1 MKYFSKSQHKYIL
14 FLIVYLIL
22 PLTFLSAEI
31 PAKTNDKRAVNE
43 VKKLKKS
50 LYNPFVENYILNEIK
65 LLRDENRNLKVDLH
79 ETLAKKE
86 VDISNNAIGYATST
100 INNMFYILAAATS
113 LFVIVGWSSIKDIN
127 RKIESIIENK
137 VSSVINEY
145 ELRMHAIE
153 KDLEKRSRQVSQN
166 QKDIEETNTLHS
178 LWMRAS
184 QETTLNGK
192 IEIYDEIL
200 KIRTDD
206 IEAIVYK
213 ADAVLDLGEAHWAL
227 NLTNKALE
235 IEDSYASA
243 FYQRAKV
250 YSVLGFIDNAI
261 EDLEKAIELNEQY
274 IFEVKNE
281 TEFKEILTHEKI
293 EALLK
298 NAEISTQT
306 IV

>member
-1 MKYFSKSQHKYIL
+1 MKKYIL
-14 FLIVYLIL
+14 SLLL
-22 PLTFLSAEI
+22 LTITLFANSNDQKAVTE
-31 PAKTNDKRAVNE
+31 AKNLQKP
-43 VKKLKKS
+43 
-50 LYNPFVENYILNEIK
+50 LYNPFVENYILHEIK
-65 LLRDENRNLKVDLH
+65 QLRDENRDLKVDLH

-86 VDISNNAIGYATST
+86 VEISNNAISYATST

-113 LFVIVGWSSIKDIN
+113 LLVIVGWTSIRDMN
-127 RKIESIIENK
+127 TKIESIIDSK

-145 ELRMHAIE
+145 ELRMHTIE
-153 KDLEKRSRQVSQN
+153 KDLEKRSKQVFQN
-166 QKDIEETNTLHS
+166 QKDIEETNTIHS

-200 KIRTDD
+200 RIRTDD
-206 IEAIVYK
+206 TEAIVYK

-227 NLTNKALE
+227 NLTNQALE

-261 EDLEKAIELNEQY
+261 EDLEQAINLNEQY
-274 IFEVKNE
+274 LFEVKNE
-281 TEFKEILTHEKI
+281 AEFEELLTHEKL
-293 EALLK
+293 EELLHSKETEK
-298 NAEISTQT
+298 NPLK
-306 IV
+306 

>member
-1 MKYFSKSQHKYIL
+1 MKQYGMIL
-14 FLIVYLIL
+14 LICVTLFANTTDENVASDINNIKK
-22 PLTFLSAEI
+22 PLYT
-31 PAKTNDKRAVNE
+31 
-43 VKKLKKS
+43 
-50 LYNPFVENYILNEIK
+50 PFVENYILQEIK
-65 LLRDENRNLKVDLH
+65 QLRDENRDLKVDLH
-79 ETLAKKE
+79 KTLAKKE
-86 VDISNNAIGYATST
+86 VEISSNAINYATAT
-100 INNMFYILAAATS
+100 VNNMFYILAAATS
-113 LFVIVGWSSIKDIN
+113 LLVIVGWTSIKDMN
-127 RKIESIIENK
+127 SKIESIIDSK

-145 ELRMHAIE
+145 ELRMHTIE
-153 KDLEKRSRQVSQN
+153 KDLEKRSKQVFQN
-166 QKDIEETNTLHS
+166 QKDIEETNTIHS

-200 KIRTDD
+200 RIRTDD

-227 NLTNKALE
+227 NLTNQALE

-261 EDLEKAIELNEQY
+261 EDLEKAINLNEQY

-281 TEFKEILTHEKI
+281 AEFEELLTHKKVEELLQNLEIEKGHVV
-293 EALLK
+293 L
-298 NAEISTQT
+298 NT
-306 IV
+306 

>member
-1 MKYFSKSQHKYIL
+1 MKKYIL
-14 FLIVYLIL
+14 SLLL
-22 PLTFLSAEI
+22 LSITLFAN
-31 PAKTNDKRAVNE
+31 TNDQKAVSE
-43 VKKLKKS
+43 VKNLQKP
-50 LYNPFVENYILNEIK
+50 LYNPFVENYILHEIK
-65 LLRDENRNLKVDLH
+65 QLRDENRDLKVDLH

-86 VDISNNAIGYATST
+86 VEISNNAISYATST

-113 LFVIVGWSSIKDIN
+113 LLVIVGWTSIRDMN
-127 RKIESIIENK
+127 TKIESIIDSK

-145 ELRMHAIE
+145 ELRMHTIE
-153 KDLEKRSRQVSQN
+153 KDLEKRSKQVFQN
-166 QKDIEETNTLHS
+166 QKDIEETNTIHS

-200 KIRTDD
+200 RIRTDD

-227 NLTNKALE
+227 NLTNQALE

-261 EDLEKAIELNEQY
+261 EDLEQAINLNEQY
-274 IFEVKNE
+274 LFEVKNE
-281 TEFKEILTHEKI
+281 AEFEELLTHEKL
-293 EALLK
+293 EELLHSKETEK
-298 NAEISTQT
+298 NPLK
-306 IV
+306 

>member
-1 MKYFSKSQHKYIL
+1 MKKIVL
-14 FLIVYLIL
+14 FLLFISVLCS
-22 PLTFLSAEI
+22 SASSDFNQTKIKEKI
-31 PAKTNDKRAVNE
+31 D
-43 VKKLKKS
+43 S
-50 LYNPFVENYILNEIK
+50 LEKPIYTPFVENYILHELK
-65 LLRDENRNLKVDLH
+65 QLREENRDLKIDLH

-86 VDISNNAIGYATST
+86 VEISSNAISYATST

-113 LFVIVGWSSIKDIN
+113 LLVIVGWTSIRDMN
-127 RKIESIIENK
+127 TKIESIIDSK

-145 ELRMHAIE
+145 ELRMHTIE
-153 KDLEKRSRQVSQN
+153 KDLEKRSKQVFQN
-166 QKDIEETNTLHS
+166 QKDIEETNTIHS

-200 KIRTDD
+200 RIRTDD

-227 NLTNKALE
+227 NLTNQALE

-250 YSVLGFIDNAI
+250 YSVLGFIDDAI
-261 EDLEKAIELNEQY
+261 EDLEQAINLNEQY
-274 IFEVKNE
+274 LFEVKNE
-281 TEFKEILTHEKI
+281 AEFEELLTHEKL
-293 EALLK
+293 EELLHSKETEK
-298 NAEISTQT
+298 NPLK
-306 IV
+306 

>member
-1 MKYFSKSQHKYIL
+1 MKKYIL
-14 FLIVYLIL
+14 SLLL
-22 PLTFLSAEI
+22 LTITLFANSNDQKAVTE
-31 PAKTNDKRAVNE
+31 AKNLQKP
-43 VKKLKKS
+43 
-50 LYNPFVENYILNEIK
+50 LYNPFVENYILHEIK
-65 LLRDENRNLKVDLH
+65 QLRDENRDLKVDLH

-86 VDISNNAIGYATST
+86 VEISNNAISYATST

-113 LFVIVGWSSIKDIN
+113 LLVIVGWTSIRDMN
-127 RKIESIIENK
+127 TKIESIIDSK

-145 ELRMHAIE
+145 ELRMHTIE
-153 KDLEKRSRQVSQN
+153 KDLEKRSKQVFQN
-166 QKDIEETNTLHS
+166 QKDIEETNTIHS

-200 KIRTDD
+200 RIRTDD

-227 NLTNKALE
+227 NLTNQALE

-261 EDLEKAIELNEQY
+261 EDLEQAINLNEQY
-274 IFEVKNE
+274 LFEVKNE
-281 TEFKEILTHEKI
+281 AEFEELLTHEKL
-293 EALLK
+293 EELLHSKETEK
-298 NAEISTQT
+298 NPLK
-306 IV
+306 

>member
-1 MKYFSKSQHKYIL
+1 MKKYIL
-14 FLIVYLIL
+14 SLLL
-22 PLTFLSAEI
+22 LTITLFANSNDQKAVTE
-31 PAKTNDKRAVNE
+31 AKNLQKP
-43 VKKLKKS
+43 
-50 LYNPFVENYILNEIK
+50 LYNPFVENYILHEIK
-65 LLRDENRNLKVDLH
+65 QLRDENRDLKVDLH

-86 VDISNNAIGYATST
+86 VEISNNAISYATST

-113 LFVIVGWSSIKDIN
+113 LLVIVGWTSIRDMN
-127 RKIESIIENK
+127 TKIESIIDSK

-145 ELRMHAIE
+145 ELRMHTIE
-153 KDLEKRSRQVSQN
+153 KDLEKRSKQVFQN
-166 QKDIEETNTLHS
+166 QKDIEETNTIRS

-200 KIRTDD
+200 RIRTDD

-227 NLTNKALE
+227 NLTNQALE

-261 EDLEKAIELNEQY
+261 EDLEQAINLNEQY
-274 IFEVKNE
+274 LFEVKNE
-281 TEFKEILTHEKI
+281 AEFEELLTHEKL
-293 EALLK
+293 EELLHSKETEK
-298 NAEISTQT
+298 NPLK
-306 IV
+306 

>member
-1 MKYFSKSQHKYIL
+1 MKKYIL
-14 FLIVYLIL
+14 LLLITINLFANTVEDK
-22 PLTFLSAEI
+22 AEE
-31 PAKTNDKRAVNE
+31 N
-43 VKKLKKS
+43 VKHLQKA
-50 LYNPFVENYILNEIK
+50 LYTPFVENYILNEIK
-65 LLRDENRNLKVDLH
+65 LLRDENRDLKIDLH

-86 VDISNNAIGYATST
+86 VDISNNAIGYATAT

-113 LFVIVGWSSIKDIN
+113 LLVIVGWSSIRDMN
-127 RKIESIIENK
+127 SKIESIIDSK
-137 VSSVINEY
+137 VSSVIDEY
-145 ELRMHAIE
+145 ESRMHTIE
-153 KDLEKRSRQVSQN
+153 KDLEKRSRQVFQN

-200 KIRTDD
+200 RIRTDD

-227 NLTNKALE
+227 NLTNQAID
-235 IEDSYASA
+235 IEDTYASA

-261 EDLEKAIELNEQY
+261 EDLEKAIEMNEQY
-274 IFEVKNE
+274 IFEIKNE
-281 TEFKEILTHEKI
+281 IEFKDILDHERLV
-293 EALLK
+293 ELLRE
-298 NAEISTQT
+298 AEISQQINT
-306 IV
+306 